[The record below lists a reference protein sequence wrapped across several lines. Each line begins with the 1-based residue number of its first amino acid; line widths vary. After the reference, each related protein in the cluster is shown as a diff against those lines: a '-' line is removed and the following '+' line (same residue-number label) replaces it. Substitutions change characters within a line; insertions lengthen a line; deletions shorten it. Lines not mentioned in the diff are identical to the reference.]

1 MATTPG
7 KAPTTAVQGRSGE
20 GMRLLAGAAEVDFDK
35 GLESLRS
42 AGRRFTDL
50 VRSIEDPNTK
60 TRDLDWT
67 LGELA
72 AHVLQVFRYDV
83 ENARGTSEP
92 FPIIDDD
99 FISSGKAHNDRMI
112 EAEPERDPKK
122 LSALLD
128 EVIEQFID
136 IAAERDPRQ
145 WTLLAGDNA
154 MTLANL
160 VGTLL
165 GEVIL
170 HGYDIAQT
178 TGKRLT
184 IDPEAARQAVY
195 ATTATLPLAVNEE
208 TTRDLDVRLE
218 MRIRGGERF
227 TIHLDHGAARTEPAT
242 GRADLF
248 MSSDPVA
255 YLLVGFGRTSPWPQ
269 VLKGKMFSWGRRPS
283 IAVKLPSFFR
293 NP

>member
-1 MATTPG
+1 MGATPG
-7 KAPTTAVQGRSGE
+7 ESPTIPPEGRTKE
-20 GMRLLAGAAEVDFDK
+20 GMHLLTGAVEVDFEK
-35 GLESLRS
+35 GLDSLRS
-42 AGRRFTDL
+42 AGRRFTNL
-50 VRSIEDPNTK
+50 VRAIEGPD
-60 TRDLDWT
+60 TRTRGLDWT

-72 AHVLQVFRYDV
+72 AHVLQVFRYDL

-92 FPIIDDD
+92 FPIIDGD
-99 FISSGKAHNDRMI
+99 FIASGRAHNDRMI
-112 EAEPERDPKK
+112 ESEPERDPKK
-122 LSALLD
+122 LAALLD

-136 IAAERDPRQ
+136 VAAERDPRQ

-184 IDPEAARQAVY
+184 IEPEAARQAVY
-195 ATTATLPLAVNEE
+195 ATAATLPLAVDEE
-208 TTRDLDVRLE
+208 ATRDLDVRLE

-227 TIHLDHGAARTEPAT
+227 TIHLDHGAARTERAG
-242 GRADLF
+242 GRADLY

-269 VLKGKMFSWGRRPS
+269 VLKGKMLSWGRRPS
-283 IAVKLPSFFR
+283 IAIKLPTFFR

>member
-1 MATTPG
+1 MVTTGDRSP
-7 KAPTTAVQGRSGE
+7 APTERGSSNQGVHLLTGAV
-20 GMRLLAGAAEVDFDK
+20 EVDFEK
-35 GLESLRS
+35 GLELLRS
-42 AGRRFTDL
+42 AGRRFTNL
-50 VRSIEDPNTK
+50 VRSIDDPNMK
-60 TRDLDWT
+60 TRGLDWT

-72 AHVLQVFRYDV
+72 AHVLQVFRYDL
-83 ENARGTSEP
+83 ENARGTSDP
-92 FPIIDDD
+92 FPIIDGD
-99 FISSGKAHNDRMI
+99 FISSGRAHNARMI

-122 LSALLD
+122 LAALLD

-136 IAAERDPRQ
+136 TAAERDPRQ

-184 IDPEAARQAVY
+184 IEPEAARQAVY
-195 ATTATLPLAVNEE
+195 ATAATLPLAVDEDA
-208 TTRDLDVRLE
+208 TRDLDVRLE
-218 MRIRGGERF
+218 MRIRGGKRF
-227 TIHLDHGAARTEPAT
+227 TIHLDHGKARTEPAT

-283 IAVKLPSFFR
+283 IAVKLPNFFR